1 MERIVEL
8 VVRELY
14 ERAHLEMSEAHG
26 AVRVAT
32 AILGAECVRLVPP
45 QAIPGNAALAWS
57 RRGAAMYI
65 RAGLSP
71 REVNHAAAHELAEWK
86 LQIAGYSGADAEE
99 VAGRIAAALCVP
111 RPAFE
116 RARRHIGDS
125 IHALSG
131 CFAVSQSLMALRF
144 GECVG
149 RATALLTTAR
159 VKTRGARY
167 DWPAT
172 SAAWHAL
179 LARPEQAGFT
189 AHRIDDAPGRVA
201 LVARRQ

>member
-14 ERAHLEMSEAHG
+14 DRAHLEMSEPHG

-32 AILGAECVRLVPP
+32 AILGSECVRLVPP
-45 QAIPGNAALAWS
+45 QAIPGNAALAWG

-65 RAGLSP
+65 RAGLTR

-86 LQIAGYSGADAEE
+86 LRISGYSGADAED

-111 RPAFE
+111 RPAFD
-116 RARRHIGDS
+116 RARRHLGDS
-125 IHALSG
+125 IQALSH
-131 CFAVSQSLMALRF
+131 CFAVSQSMMALRI
-144 GECVG
+144 GECAG
-149 RATALLTTAR
+149 RSTALLTTAR
-159 VKTRGARY
+159 VKTRGPRH

-172 SAAWHAL
+172 PAAWHAL
-179 LARPEQAGFT
+179 LARPDRAGFT
-189 AHRIDDAPGRVA
+189 AHRMDDAPGRVA
-201 LVARRQ
+201 LVAKQ